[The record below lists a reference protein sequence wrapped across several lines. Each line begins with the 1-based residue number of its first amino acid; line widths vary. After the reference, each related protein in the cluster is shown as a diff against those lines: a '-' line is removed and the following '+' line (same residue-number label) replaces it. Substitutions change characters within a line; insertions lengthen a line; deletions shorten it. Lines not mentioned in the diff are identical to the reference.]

1 MKFKIFSTKIYISF
15 FFMAVFTVM
24 LATDRTGLILP
35 LFFAIIMHECGHLFC
50 MWAEDVSLKQIK
62 IIPSGIQIISGFSG
76 EYKKDIKVALC
87 GPIVNIALFS
97 ILYFNYLS
105 FGNEQVLNYALL
117 NLIIAIYNLLPV
129 KGLDGGTIL
138 YSIIA
143 RKSNINK
150 AEITLKFITLSVAIA
165 VLITAVLL
173 TVNDVLNISIY
184 IVGIYLF
191 IISLIK

>member
-1 MKFKIFSTKIYISF
+1 MKFKLFGTKIYISF
-15 FFMAVFTVM
+15 FFMAVFTIM

-50 MWAEDVSLKQIK
+50 MWAEDVSLKQVR

-76 EYKKDIKVALC
+76 EYKKDIKVAIS
-87 GPIVNIALFS
+87 GPVVNLALFF
-97 ILYFNYLS
+97 ILYFNYLC
-105 FGNEQVLNYALL
+105 FENMQVLNYALL

-129 KGLDGGTIL
+129 KGLDGGTLL
-138 YSIIA
+138 YCLIA
-143 RKSNINK
+143 KNNDINK
-150 AEITLKFITLSVAIA
+150 AEITLKIITLSVSIA
-165 VLITAVLL
+165 VLITAMLL
-173 TVNDVLNISIY
+173 TINNALNISVY

>member
-87 GPIVNIALFS
+87 GPIVNIALFV

>member
-1 MKFKIFSTKIYISF
+1 MKFKLFGTKIYISF

-62 IIPSGIQIISGFSG
+62 IIPSGIQIVSGFSG

-117 NLIIAIYNLLPV
+117 NLIIALYNLLPV

-138 YSIIA
+138 YSVIA

-150 AEITLKFITLSVAIA
+150 AEITIKFITLSVAVA

-173 TVNDVLNISIY
+173 TVNDVLNISVY

-191 IISLIK
+191 IMSLIK